1 MINAHLLTTFV
12 DRYKH
17 YNNQNFVLHI
27 TNYTATTTLLSTTI
41 NSEKLSSN
49 QSGFVLYKVVA
60 YQTENQLHPA
70 LVLLLLIGKNLSTT
84 NLFSGTFLQ
93 PK

>member
-1 MINAHLLTTFV
+1 MTMTRILSYTLQITLLC
-12 DRYKH
+12 
-17 YNNQNFVLHI
+17 
-27 TNYTATTTLLSTTI
+27 TTTPLSTTI